1 MIVLS
6 NNSVVSNVLF
16 KNKSEAQDPIHIP
29 VHGSNPG
36 RRNNVGTYP
45 MSYHYKLLLML
56 KICLT
61 DIQRPS
67 LRSEG
72 LGFDPCTWTWIESWQ
87 MQKSEHLSNEL
98 SLNINRKLKIC
109 LTHLERPSLG
119 SEGLG
124 LDPWTWTWIESQQKQ
139 KSVHFTNELS

>member
-16 KNKSEAQDPIHIP
+16 KNKSEAQDSIHVP

-87 MQKSEHLSNEL
+87 MQKREHLSNEL
-98 SLNINRKLKIC
+98 SLNTNYKAKNLPDTSTETI
-109 LTHLERPSLG
+109 LG
-119 SEGLG
+119 
-124 LDPWTWTWIESQQKQ
+124 
-139 KSVHFTNELS
+139 V